1 MIDLQGKFHSFG
13 GSYAN
18 IATSLMGDPL
28 VMCRSGRSAKDA
40 SFRLGA
46 CPLLLLFPV
55 RRFPNSIAM
64 SNPNL
69 RTRYACSAVL
79 LLSRDD
85 RNSRRRKQRIGG
97 CVAGGT
103 RDQNVVDGSVYSST
117 ATMPSSSLSSSSPL
131 TSWFSR
137 SRLSIRAWS
146 SASSFSVT
154 ALGAI
159 LTEQVPPA
167 AVMVLVTS

>member
-46 CPLLLLFPV
+46 CLLLLLLLLLLLFPV

-79 LLSRDD
+79 LLS
-85 RNSRRRKQRIGG
+85 
-97 CVAGGT
+97 A
-103 RDQNVVDGSVYSST
+103 
-117 ATMPSSSLSSSSPL
+117 
-131 TSWFSR
+131 
-137 SRLSIRAWS
+137 
-146 SASSFSVT
+146 
-154 ALGAI
+154 
-159 LTEQVPPA
+159 
-167 AVMVLVTS
+167 